1 MPVELN
7 IRVDAKEAVEMK
19 PNAPPIS
26 VPDGVIERLPSYLEC
41 LIQVRQEGLRT
52 ISSQQIGRYVGV
64 NPAEIRRDFTYFGTF
79 GKKGVGYNIDYL
91 ITQIQGVLGFG
102 EEHKIALV
110 GAGNLGAAIC
120 DYDGLPRH
128 GFPIVAVF
136 DSDPQK
142 IGKKLDRFIIRD
154 VRALPKTIKRLGI
167 TVGVIA
173 VPASAAQK
181 VADMMVEGGVKVILS
196 YAPTMIQLPDHVHLH
211 ITDPVKELLHTLYYL
226 SRTGRT
232 QTSSI
237 SEKERV
243 LTT

>member
-1 MPVELN
+1 MPVEFN
-7 IRVDAKEAVEMK
+7 NPVGAKEVVPMK
-19 PNAPPIS
+19 PYTPSPS

-91 ITQIQGVLGFG
+91 ISKIQGVLGFG

-110 GAGNLGAAIC
+110 GAGNLGRAIC
-120 DYDGLPRH
+120 DYDGLSRH

-136 DSDPQK
+136 DADPQK
-142 IGKKLDRFIIRD
+142 VGKKLDKFIVRD
-154 VRALPKTIKRLGI
+154 VRALPKTMKRLGI

-196 YAPTMIQLPDHVHLH
+196 YAPVMIQVPEDVHLH

-226 SRTGRT
+226 SRTG
-232 QTSSI
+232 QTRSSSI
-237 SEKERV
+237 MEEEKV
-243 LTT
+243 FTT